1 MACGCEQQAQTLEA
15 VGDRRR
21 RAILWTVLA
30 INAVL
35 FAGEFGAAL
44 WADSSALLA
53 DSADNLGDMLT
64 YAISI
69 AVVGGAL
76 HHRARAARIK
86 GMIQVAF
93 GLGIVVEIVR
103 KLVMGFDPVAPII
116 IVAAGVALIGNLVC
130 LVLLTSQRGHDIN
143 MKSVWL
149 CSRNDVIGN
158 LAVIA
163 SAALVGATGMR
174 WLDPAVGAALAA
186 LFLNTGVRVIAEARA
201 TGESPGSTSRVTLR

>member
-1 MACGCEQQAQTLEA
+1 MACGCEQQAQALEA
-15 VGDRRR
+15 TGNDRRR
-21 RAILWTVLA
+21 TILWTVLA

-35 FAGEFGAAL
+35 FAGEFGAAI

-86 GMIQVAF
+86 GLIQVAF
-93 GLGIVVEIVR
+93 GLAIVGEIIR
-103 KLVMGFDPVAPII
+103 KSLMGFDPVAPII
-116 IVAAGVALIGNLVC
+116 VIAAGAALVGNLVC
-130 LVLLTSQRGHDIN
+130 LVLLSSQRNHDIN

-163 SAALVGATGMR
+163 SAVLVWGTGMG
-174 WLDPAVGAALAA
+174 WLDLAVGAALAI
-186 LFLNTGVRVIAEARA
+186 LFLDTGIRVIAESQR
-201 TGESPGSTSRVTLR
+201 TIRSSRKASAGPL

>member
-1 MACGCEQQAQTLEA
+1 MSCGCKNQTEALESVA
-15 VGDRRR
+15 NDRRR
-21 RAILWTVLA
+21 TILWTVLA
-30 INAVL
+30 INGVL
-35 FAGEFGAAL
+35 FAGEFGAAI

-76 HHRARAARIK
+76 HHRARAARVK
-86 GMIQVAF
+86 GFIQVAF
-93 GLGIVVEIVR
+93 GLAIAAEIAR
-103 KLVMGFDPVAPII
+103 KLIMGFDPVAPV
-116 IVAAGVALIGNLVC
+116 IVIAASLALIGNLAC
-130 LVLLTSQRGHDIN
+130 LVLLTSQRNHDIN

-163 SAALVGATGMR
+163 SAVLVWGTGMG
-174 WLDPAVGAALAA
+174 WLDLAVGAALAI
-186 LFLNTGVRVIAEARA
+186 LFLDTGFRVIAESQRTIRSSRA
-201 TGESPGSTSRVTLR
+201 LETS